1 MKALLKSNKIINVTF
16 GVGLL
21 LLIIKI
27 AALGYEFGQWLKSN

>member
-1 MKALLKSNKIINVTF
+1 MKALLKSEKIIKATF
-16 GVGLL
+16 GIGML